1 LPKHTTVKKKES
13 MADTQIP
20 PQPGTIDLHEVEHTD
35 TPPVQDKLV
44 PVSEAIRYR
53 KRAQTAEQSLEDLNE
68 ELQAL
73 QAKLNEAGQTITV
86 LERRQQMD
94 ALLTESDSV
103 DLEAARLLT
112 EHAVELM
119 EEPDIKLA
127 IEDLKR
133 SKPYLFRRRAQRGA
147 TSMPPSVGHE
157 GQDPADLAADQAIQS
172 GDRRDL
178 LRYLRLRRQT

>member
-1 LPKHTTVKKKES
+1 MTDALT
-13 MADTQIP
+13 P
-20 PQPGTIDLHEVEHTD
+20 PQTGPINQDDFDDVGS
-35 TPPVQDKLV
+35 PSPQDKLV

-53 KRAQTAEQSLEDLNE
+53 KRAQTAEQSLEDITD

-73 QAKLNEAGQTITV
+73 QTKLDEAGQTITV
-86 LERRQQMD
+86 LERRQKMD

-112 EHAVELM
+112 EHAVALM
-119 EEPDIKLA
+119 DEPDIKLA

-147 TSMPPSVGHE
+147 TSMPPSIGHE
-157 GQDPADLAADQAIQS
+157 GQDPADLAADQAMQS

-178 LRYLRLRRQT
+178 LRYLRLRRRT